1 MRLFSV
7 IFKHRD
13 LVLVLTNLISGFA
26 EIDTTSVTCNSLKVG
41 GSLRNGIYNLKEQNQ
56 TPRLG
61 YCQMDQNGYIN
72 NMETPLGFLD
82 TFLDPEIISFAVYK
96 NSGSYLSGDV
106 TYDTILYNQGGGLDK
121 DSGEFR
127 VPKSGLYEFSF
138 YALVGGRD
146 SENDARVYMYKN
158 GASSLLL
165 QQFYINNPS
174 DQWVSSTLTWTVELE
189 VNDVIKMRVTSG
201 VIYSTSSQWINFSG
215 HLIRERT

>member
-1 MRLFSV
+1 M
-7 IFKHRD
+7 
-13 LVLVLTNLISGFA
+13 ISGFA

-61 YCQMDQNGYIN
+61 HCQMDHDGYIN

-82 TFLDPEIISFAVYK
+82 TFLDPEIISFVVYK
-96 NSGSYLSGDV
+96 NSGGDLSGDV
-106 TYDTILYNQGGGLDK
+106 TYDTILYNHGGGLDK

-138 YALVGGRD
+138 HAQVGGRD
-146 SENDARVYMYKN
+146 SDNSARVYMYKN
-158 GASSLLL
+158 GASSLFL
-165 QQFYINNPS
+165 QEFYIVNSSN
-174 DQWVSSTLTWTVELE
+174 QWVSSTLTWTLELE
-189 VNDVIKMRVTSG
+189 VNDVIKMRVERG
-201 VIYSTSSQWINFSG
+201 VIYSVSSQWINFSG